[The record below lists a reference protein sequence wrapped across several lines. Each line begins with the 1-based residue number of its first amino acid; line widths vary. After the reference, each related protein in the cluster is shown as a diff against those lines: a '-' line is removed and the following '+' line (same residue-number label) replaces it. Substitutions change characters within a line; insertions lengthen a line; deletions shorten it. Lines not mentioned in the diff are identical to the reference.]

1 MKRLKK
7 FIRDKGGLKLFLISI
22 ALILIACFFIILGC
36 VYAYY
41 DGNWGKIPE
50 MLSSDFAISVYIIL
64 GIVIFA
70 LFYITIIFGRNKEI
84 K

>member
-1 MKRLKK
+1 MKKLKK
-7 FIRDKGGLKLFLISI
+7 FIQDKGGWKLFLIYL
-22 ALILIACFFIILGC
+22 ALILVALFFIVLGC

-41 DGNWGKIPE
+41 DGNWGRIPE
-50 MLSSDFAISVYIIL
+50 MLSSDFAISVYIIV

-70 LFYITIIFGRNKEI
+70 LFYITVIFGRNKEI